1 VVQSVENGVCDI
13 FPDASVRGVEINRT
27 VAPGMPASVA
37 PSITFTVSV
46 TVAARIGSTIAN
58 NARNP
63 RSATF
68 TALCSPQ
75 IRIAQSPRIRGQVT
89 TPSGSQ

>member
-1 VVQSVENGVCDI
+1 VCDI

-46 TVAARIGSTIAN
+46 TVAACIGSTIAN

-63 RSATF
+63 RTATF
-68 TALCSPQ
+68 TAYALHRSES
-75 IRIAQSPRIRGQVT
+75 RNRRA
-89 TPSGSQ
+89 SGAR